1 MEASPYIIITRLG
14 LINHSLPIT
23 LSRHEMSSYRE
34 EAGDVE
40 AAPHHARQRRGRTVG
55 GQLRRRRKWALSRS
69 PACTEQP
76 RTGAFCAGRDMP
88 PLTIDQKRRS
98 LVIKTKGGMM
108 LRTRL
113 FLFLVS
119 VVAAI
124 VFGNLGGGTGP

>member
-1 MEASPYIIITRLG
+1 
-14 LINHSLPIT
+14 
-23 LSRHEMSSYRE
+23 
-34 EAGDVE
+34 
-40 AAPHHARQRRGRTVG
+40 
-55 GQLRRRRKWALSRS
+55 
-69 PACTEQP
+69 
-76 RTGAFCAGRDMP
+76 MP

-119 VVAAI
+119 VAAAI